1 MRVGNIVGRLLT
13 LVTLVAALSLLAGPA
28 LATSGTGSQ
37 NPDLTVAVSLTNSGG
52 GADGDVDT
60 ATVGEEI
67 AVSGALTNNTSRS
80 QLVTVQLTLTG
91 PDGFRVSYPVPV
103 FVAAHRTATVAFDL
117 PVEDFF
123 PIGAY
128 DLTAAANNRHGTSS
142 ATASLEIV

>member
-1 MRVGNIVGRLLT
+1 MSVRNTAGRLLV
-13 LVTLVAALSLLAGPA
+13 LVTLVAVLSLLAGPA

-60 ATVGEEI
+60 ATV
-67 AVSGALTNNTSRS
+67 
-80 QLVTVQLTLTG
+80 
-91 PDGFRVSYPVPV
+91 
-103 FVAAHRTATVAFDL
+103 AFDL

-128 DLTAAANNRHGTSS
+128 DLTAAASNRHGTSS